1 VHREGQR
8 RDGPHP
14 IDDAAPAEELVQSLT
29 RLYCYLYRE
38 LETAL
43 RPAPS
48 TTRRAHEAAVAAVT
62 RRTHFRLL
70 PAEYPRSRLRLR

>member
-1 VHREGQR
+1 MAGAPQGQH

-29 RLYCYLYRE
+29 RLYCYLYRQP
-38 LETAL
+38 ETAL
-43 RPAPS
+43 RQTAGP
-48 TTRRAHEAAVAAVT
+48 V

-70 PAEYPRSRLRLR
+70 PAEYPHSRLRPR